1 MPTAQSNPNG
11 ERCLHAGRGLAQADH
26 KYLRIVS
33 CGSIIIRMWN
43 VDPAELQ
50 VNDSTTLQQDTQY
63 VITDWRGRVLT
74 TPYSRQLQSSQHE
87 KIPSCPAILAPQPI
101 TNGIPHVGLAQA
113 EHLSVVLSLLRSIPI
128 SHPSPITPITTTT
141 GVLTSPLDHAPLMLP
156 APAESSP
163 SPIFRAGRR
172 LRSRTLR
179 CYNTI
184 NLAIQP
190 EFRPLLRHHPGEPI
204 RIEHRLTSDLPPH
217 FRVGWR
223 RGVTRRRGTSVQ
235 GRINVAQVNNVQGPF
250 DRAPWCERG
259 GPLHMPH
266 YAASANRAAPRMCY
280 YRSTVRACT
289 LVRCRRL
296 LLRTCLAGWR
306 TGHQCPQEAHCASS
320 IRSCAR
326 TFRHNRAP
334 RGAIIV
340 SGTTTWW

>member
-1 MPTAQSNPNG
+1 M
-11 ERCLHAGRGLAQADH
+11 R
-26 KYLRIVS
+26 
-33 CGSIIIRMWN
+33 N
-43 VDPAELQ
+43 VDPLDLE
-50 VNDSTTLQQDTQY
+50 VNEPTTLQQDTQY
-63 VITDWRGRVLT
+63 VFTDRRGRVLT
-74 TPYSRQLQSSQHE
+74 CPSLLSQVQSSQPE
-87 KIPSCPAILAPQPI
+87 RIPPCPAILAPQPI
-101 TNGIPHVGLAQA
+101 ANGIPHVDLAQA
-113 EHLSVVLSLLRSIPI
+113 EHLSVVLPLLRSIPI

-235 GRINVAQVNNVQGPF
+235 GRNMI
-250 DRAPWCERG
+250 DR
-259 GPLHMPH
+259 
-266 YAASANRAAPRMCY
+266 
-280 YRSTVRACT
+280 
-289 LVRCRRL
+289 
-296 LLRTCLAGWR
+296 
-306 TGHQCPQEAHCASS
+306 
-320 IRSCAR
+320 
-326 TFRHNRAP
+326 
-334 RGAIIV
+334 
-340 SGTTTWW
+340 